1 MKLIFEYYWGSEA
14 CCGTEVFPVEYS
26 SKDDLL
32 LDFQI
37 ACEKAME
44 TSTKV
49 EFFVGR
55 ELHPTDFMHRVLVKE
70 GKKSG
75 KQECEWK
82 YHGPTIYTLEE
93 WFVGASLI
101 TFTKEDVRQH
111 S

>member
-1 MKLIFEYYWGSEA
+1 
-14 CCGTEVFPVEYS
+14 
-26 SKDDLL
+26 
-32 LDFQI
+32 
-37 ACEKAME
+37 
-44 TSTKV
+44 
-49 EFFVGR
+49 
-55 ELHPTDFMHRVLVKE
+55 MHRVLVKE